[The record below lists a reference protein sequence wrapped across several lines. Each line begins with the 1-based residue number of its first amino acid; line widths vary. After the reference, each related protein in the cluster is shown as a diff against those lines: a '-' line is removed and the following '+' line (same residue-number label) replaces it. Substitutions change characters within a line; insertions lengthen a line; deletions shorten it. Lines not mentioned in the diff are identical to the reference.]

1 MFYSRQT
8 VQLRPRICIQKV
20 IFLFWIMYPR
30 VRYPKEN
37 DIVLMYTCKM
47 IILLLKRTRTGDP
60 DNSTPF
66 KKSSVFWADVVTR

>member
-1 MFYSRQT
+1 
-8 VQLRPRICIQKV
+8 
-20 IFLFWIMYPR
+20 MYPR